1 MKRYFADR
9 FPNVLLVVRFACLC
23 RVAILCVVLPG
34 GVWLDGR
41 PGAAAPGLQFSKE
54 PMVLIEDGNRS
65 VLNVKYIIS
74 VCC

>member
-1 MKRYFADR
+1 M
-9 FPNVLLVVRFACLC
+9 
-23 RVAILCVVLPG
+23 VLPG

-54 PMVLIEDGNRS
+54 PMVFIEDGNRS